1 MPQSPQRPNILL
13 VLTDQQRFDTI
24 AELGNSIIKTP
35 TLDRLVREG
44 TTFTRAYTPSP
55 VCVSARHAL
64 VTGRAPHQSG
74 CTDNN
79 DGGGEETSVMEYL
92 RRAGYQTHGVSK
104 MHFAPPRKMW
114 GFEGRDFSEEGGG
127 DDDFREFLD
136 AQGYSHVEDPHGVR
150 SEYYYLPQPSQLPAG
165 LHNTTWTTERSLDF
179 LNNRDTDRPFFLW
192 TSYIKPHPPFEA
204 PTPWNRLYR
213 AAEMDAPLRF
223 PGDDGFMTY
232 WNRVQNRYKYRDK
245 GSDEMLMRTLRAA
258 YYACISF
265 IDYQLKRII
274 ENLEASGELDNT
286 LILFTADH
294 GEMLGDY
301 GCVGKRSMLE
311 ASARVPLLAR
321 LPGRF
326 EAGAKCDVPATLLDI
341 LPTCLGA
348 ANIEMEASKE
358 TVHGRDLATLNNEE
372 DRVVLSQFSHG
383 AFGLYMAAAREWK
396 YIYSAPDERE
406 WLFDL
411 RRGCY
416 EAHDLARNPMFGD
429 KLRELRAQLL
439 SRLRDDNYDEPLTP
453 DGKNWKQFGRRELPD
468 YADFGLLF
476 QDAPGGQER
485 IDALGPDYAR
495 PASATGRDSFEIMR
509 TDG

>member
-1 MPQSPQRPNILL
+1 MPTSQRPNILL

-24 AELGNSIIKTP
+24 AALGNSIIKTP

-44 TTFTRAYTPSP
+44 TAFTRAYTPSP

-79 DGGGEETSVMEYL
+79 DGGGDELSLMQCL
-92 RRAGYQTHGVSK
+92 NDAGYQTHGVSK
-104 MHFAPPRKMW
+104 MHFAPVDKLW
-114 GFEGRDFSEEGGG
+114 GFESRDISEEGGG
-127 DDDFREFLD
+127 NDDFRQYLD
-136 AQGYSHVEDPHGVR
+136 QHGYDHVEDPHGVR
-150 SEYYYLPQPSQLPAG
+150 SEYYYVPQPSQLPAR

-179 LNNRDTDRPFFLW
+179 LQNRDHNRPFFLW

-204 PTPWNRLYR
+204 PTPWNKLYR

-223 PGDDGFMTY
+223 PGDDDLMSY

-245 GSDEMLMRTLRAA
+245 GSDEMLLRTMRAA

-265 IDYQLKRII
+265 IDFQLGRII
-274 ENLEASGELDNT
+274 AELEASGQLDNT
-286 LILFTADH
+286 LILFSADH

-321 LPGRF
+321 LPSRF
-326 EAGAKCDVPATLLDI
+326 EAGARCDIPATLLDI

-348 ANIEMEASKE
+348 ANVPMPDSNEA
-358 TVHGRDLATLNNEE
+358 VHGRDLATLDEAE
-372 DRVVLSQFSHG
+372 SRVVLSQFSEG
-383 AFGLYMAAAREWK
+383 AFGLYMAASRDWK

-411 RRGCY
+411 RRADH
-416 EAHDLARNPMFGD
+416 EAHDLARNPMFAG
-429 KLRELRAQLL
+429 KLRELRGQLL
-439 SRLRDDNYDEPLTP
+439 GRLRE
-453 DGKNWKQFGRRELPD
+453 DGYEQALEGDTWKKFGRRELPEN
-468 YADFGLLF
+468 ADFGLLF
-476 QDAPGGQER
+476 QDAPGTQER
-485 IDALGPDYAR
+485 IDALGPNYAR
-495 PASATGRDSFEIMR
+495 QVTVANRDSFEIMQTR
-509 TDG
+509 E

>member
-1 MPQSPQRPNILL
+1 MPQSKRPNILL

-24 AELGNSIIKTP
+24 AALGNSIIKTP

-44 TTFTRAYTPSP
+44 TAFTRAYTPSP

-64 VTGRAPHQSG
+64 VTGRAPHQSR

-79 DGGGEETSVMEYL
+79 DAGGNETSLMQCL
-92 RRAGYQTHGVSK
+92 HDAGYQTHGAGK
-104 MHFAPPRKMW
+104 MHFAPVDKMW
-114 GFEGRDFSEEGGG
+114 GFESRDISEEGGG
-127 DDDFREFLD
+127 ADDYRKFLD
-136 AQGYSHVEDPHGVR
+136 EHGYDHVEDPHGVR
-150 SEYYYLPQPSQLPAG
+150 SEYYYLPQPSQLPAR
-165 LHNTTWTTERSLDF
+165 LHPTTWTTDRSLDF
-179 LNNRDTDRPFFLW
+179 LRERDANRPFFLW

-204 PTPWNRLYR
+204 PTPWNKLYR

-223 PGDDGFMTY
+223 PGDDDLMTY

-245 GSDEMLMRTLRAA
+245 GSDEMLLRTMRAA

-265 IDYQLKRII
+265 IDFQLRRII
-274 ENLEASGELDNT
+274 EQLSVQGELDNT
-286 LILFTADH
+286 LILFSADH

-326 EAGAKCDVPATLLDI
+326 AAGARVDAPATLLDV

-348 ANIEMEASKE
+348 AGVPMPDKDEA
-358 TVHGRDLATLNNEE
+358 VHGRDLATLPDDD
-372 DRVVLSQFSHG
+372 DRLVLSQFSEG
-383 AFGLYMAAAREWK
+383 AFGLYMAATRSWK
-396 YIYSAPDERE
+396 YVYSAPDQRE

-411 RRGCY
+411 RRADH
-416 EAHDLARNPMFGD
+416 EKHDLARNPMFAD
-429 KLRELRAQLL
+429 KLRDLRAQLL
-439 SRLRDDNYDEPLTP
+439 AQLREEGYHEALNGES
-453 DGKNWKQFGRRELPD
+453 WKEFGRRELPAN
-468 YADFGLLF
+468 ADFGLLF
-476 QDAPGGQER
+476 QDAPGLQGR

-495 PASATGRDSFEIMR
+495 NVTVDNRDSFEIMQTR
-509 TDG
+509 E

>member
-1 MPQSPQRPNILL
+1 MPQSQRPNILL
-13 VLTDQQRFDTI
+13 ILTDQQRFDTI
-24 AELGNSIIKTP
+24 AALGNSQIKTP

-44 TTFTRAYTPSP
+44 TAFTRAYTPSP

-64 VTGRAPHQSG
+64 VTGRAPHQSN

-79 DGGGEETSVMEYL
+79 DGGGDEISLMEHL

-104 MHFAPPRKMW
+104 MHFAPVDKMW
-114 GFEGRDFSEEGGG
+114 GFESRDISEEGGG
-127 DDDFREFLD
+127 DDDYRKYLD
-136 AQGYSHVEDPHGVR
+136 EQGYQHVEDPHGVR
-150 SEYYYLPQPSQLPAG
+150 SEYYYLPQPSQLPAR
-165 LHNTTWTTERSLDF
+165 LHNTTWTTQRSLDF
-179 LNNRDTDRPFFLW
+179 LERRDRERPFFLW

-204 PTPWNRLYR
+204 PTPWNKLYR
-213 AAEMDAPLRF
+213 AAEMDAPRRF
-223 PGDDGFMTY
+223 PGDCDLMSY
-232 WNRVQNRYKYRDK
+232 WNKVQNRYKYRDK
-245 GSDEMLMRTLRAA
+245 GDDEMLLRTMRAA

-265 IDYQLKRII
+265 IDSQVARII
-274 ENLEASGELDNT
+274 EQLEASGELDNT

-326 EAGAKCDVPATLLDI
+326 AAGAKCDVPATLLDI

-348 ANIEMEASKE
+348 ANIPMPDGDEAK
-358 TVHGRDLATLNNEE
+358 HGRDLADLNNEE

-383 AFGLYMAAAREWK
+383 AFGLYMAATRDWK
-396 YIYSAPDERE
+396 YVYSAPDERE

-411 RRGCY
+411 RRAEY
-416 EAHDLARNPMFGD
+416 ESHDLARNPMFMG
-429 KLRELRAQLL
+429 KLRELREALL
-439 SRLRDDNYDEPLTP
+439 SRLREDGHDEPL
-453 DGKNWKQFGRRELPD
+453 DGANWKKFGRRELPAN
-468 YADFGLLF
+468 ADFGLLF
-476 QDAPGGQER
+476 QDAPGLQER

-495 PASATGRDSFEIMR
+495 EVTVDNRDSFEIMR
-509 TDG
+509 TEE